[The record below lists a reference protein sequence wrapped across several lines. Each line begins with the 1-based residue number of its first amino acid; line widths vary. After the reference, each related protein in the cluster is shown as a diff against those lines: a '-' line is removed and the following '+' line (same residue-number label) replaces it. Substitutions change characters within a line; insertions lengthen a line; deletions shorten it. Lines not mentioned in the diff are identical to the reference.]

1 MTSDTNERPSLT
13 RTVVTRALVMA
24 GSALL
29 IVATAQDTLSSVEPH
44 QQLAQFNAP
53 RYFHAASLAHG
64 ISVADLDADGNA
76 DLVVAAPGASAVA
89 VLLGRGDRTFAPPL
103 VLMTGRGP
111 KQTLVADVNGDGALD
126 IISANQ
132 DSTDDEDVTVL
143 LGHGDGT
150 FAAPAHYAACSNP
163 HQVAVGDLNADG
175 VSDIAVACWGESN
188 LALLYGSGDGSFQP
202 AEFVYSGGDNPHGLI
217 VADLNGDGALDI
229 AVAALG
235 SSRVGVLL
243 STEGGGFAEAQTYPT
258 GSSPHSIKVH
268 DLDGDGFPDLV
279 TPNQASNDV
288 SVLINQGDGTFVSS
302 RYPAGWM
309 PKDVAIGDLD
319 EDGYPDIVTADIH
332 DNYPDG
338 VNDTDIAVLYGRGDG
353 TFTQATS
360 YGVERTPFG
369 VTVSDVDGDGH
380 LDVITAN
387 WHTDNVAVLYNTG
400 LGGLVYRVH

>member
-1 MTSDTNERPSLT
+1 MTSDTHGHRTACTFVTSSL
-13 RTVVTRALVMA
+13 VTL
-24 GSALL
+24 GALL
-29 IVATAQDTLSSVEPH
+29 LSCTTAQDAFSPVEPH
-44 QQLAQFNAP
+44 QQLSQFNAP
-53 RYFHAASLAHG
+53 RYFAAAALAHG

-89 VLLGRGDRTFAPPL
+89 VLLGRGDRSFAQPHL
-103 VLMTGRGP
+103 LSTGRGP
-111 KQTLVADVNGDGALD
+111 KQTIVADVDDDGIPD
-126 IISANQ
+126 IVSANQ
-132 DSTDDEDVTVL
+132 DSTDGEDVTVY
-143 LGHGDGT
+143 LGVGDGT
-150 FAAPAHYAACSNP
+150 FDGPRHYEACSNP

-175 VSDIAVACWGESN
+175 MPDVAVACWGESN
-188 LALLYGSGDGSFQP
+188 LALLYGTADGTFQP
-202 AEFVYSGGDNPHGLI
+202 PAFIYSGGDNPHGLI

-235 SSRVGVLL
+235 SSRVGIVLAAP
-243 STEGGGFAEAQTYPT
+243 GGGFEEAQSYQT

-268 DLDGDGFPDLV
+268 DLDGDGYLDLV
-279 TPNQASNDV
+279 TPNQGSNDV
-288 SVLINQGDGTFVSS
+288 SVLLNQGDGTFVET
-302 RYPAGWM
+302 RYAAGWM

-338 VNDTDIAVLYGRGDG
+338 LNDTDIAVLYGRGDG

-360 YGVERTPFG
+360 YSVERTPFG

-380 LDVITAN
+380 LDVVTAN